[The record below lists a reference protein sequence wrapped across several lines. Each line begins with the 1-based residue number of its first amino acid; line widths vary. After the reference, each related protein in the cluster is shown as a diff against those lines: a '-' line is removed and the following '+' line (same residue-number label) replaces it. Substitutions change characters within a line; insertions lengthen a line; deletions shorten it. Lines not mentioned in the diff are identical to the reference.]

1 MGSERCD
8 SDGGLDEQLI
18 PQDVPLRQES
28 TVASFASSVF
38 NVTHAIM
45 GSGILGLAF
54 AMANT
59 GIIGFCIL
67 LLIVAFLAA
76 YSVHLL
82 LELCQ
87 QTALTSYEDLGF
99 QAFKTTGKVLVA
111 VAILIQNIGAMS
123 SYLFIVRSELPAAIA
138 GFLHNH
144 HGTPWYLNGQILLII
159 IVICII
165 LPLALLR
172 KIEFLGYTSGLSI
185 LFMVYFTAVV
195 IVKKWFIP
203 CPLFNGTVDYVHN
216 FSSDECKPKFF
227 QISYKSAYAIPT
239 MAFSFLCHTSVLPI
253 YCELKR
259 PSKSKMQN
267 VVNIGVTLS
276 FSVYMLSALFG
287 YLTFYGKVDSQLL
300 HTYSQYLP
308 HDTLIMSVRL
318 CLLFSVVLTV
328 PLIHFPARKSL
339 MLLCFS
345 NRPFSYIHHIVVTLV
360 IQILIVLLAMYVPNI
375 QNIFGV
381 VGSTTSAALLFI
393 YPGLFYLQISRE
405 PLKSWNKLGAL
416 ALIILGFLMGVSSL
430 ILIILNWVHRAE
442 SSV

>member
-1 MGSERCD
+1 MGSELHD
-8 SDGGLDEQLI
+8 SALEEQLLPRDI
-18 PQDVPLRQES
+18 PPHQES
-28 TVASFASSVF
+28 SRASFASSVF

-54 AMANT
+54 VMANT
-59 GIIGFCIL
+59 GIIGFSVL
-67 LLIVAFLAA
+67 LLIVALLAA
-76 YSVHLL
+76 YSIHLL

-99 QAFKTTGKVLVA
+99 CAFKTTGKVMVA

-123 SYLFIVRSELPAAIA
+123 SYLFIIKSEFPAVIS
-138 GFLHNH
+138 GFLHISHN
-144 HGTPWYLNGQILLII
+144 GTPWYLNGQILLII
-159 IVICII
+159 IVICVV

-195 IVKKWFIP
+195 VVKKWYIP
-203 CPLFNGTVDYVHN
+203 CPLFNGTIGYVKN
-216 FSSDECKPKFF
+216 ISSDECTPKFL

-253 YCELKR
+253 YCELQR
-259 PSKSKMQN
+259 PSKSKMQK
-267 VVNIGVTLS
+267 VVNIGITLS

-300 HTYSQYLP
+300 HTYSQYLQ
-308 HDTLIMSVRL
+308 HDTIIMSVRL
-318 CLLFSVVLTV
+318 CLLFSVLLTV
-328 PLIHFPARKSL
+328 PLLNFPARKSL
-339 MLLCFS
+339 TLLCFS
-345 NRPFSYIHHIVVTLV
+345 NLRFSWFRHIIVTFG
-360 IQILIVLLAMYVPNI
+360 IQLLIVLLAMYVSSI

-381 VGSTTSAALLFI
+381 VGSTTSSALLFI

-405 PLKSWNKLGAL
+405 PLKSLKKLGAL
-416 ALIILGFLMGVSSL
+416 GLVILGILMGVVSL
-430 ILIILNWVHRAE
+430 VLIILNWIHSTATVL
-442 SSV
+442 

>member
-185 LFMVYFTAVV
+185 LFMVYFTAV
-195 IVKKWFIP
+195 
-203 CPLFNGTVDYVHN
+203 N

>member
-1 MGSERCD
+1 MAAELCD
-8 SDGGLDEQLI
+8 GDGGVGEQLI
-18 PQDVPLRQES
+18 PDAVPLRQES
-28 TVASFASSVF
+28 TAASFASSVF

-59 GIIGFCIL
+59 GIIGFSIL
-67 LLIVAFLAA
+67 LLIVACLAA

-144 HGTPWYLNGQILLII
+144 HGTPWYLNGQILLTI

-185 LFMVYFTAVV
+185 LFMIYFTAVV
-195 IVKKWFIP
+195 IVKKWYIP
-203 CPLFNGTVDYVHN
+203 CPFNGTVDYAQN

-287 YLTFYGKVDSQLL
+287 YLTFYGKVDAQLL

-308 HDTLIMSVRL
+308 HDALIMSVRL

-345 NRPFSYIHHIVVTLV
+345 NRPFSCIHHIVVTLA

-393 YPGLFYLQISRE
+393 YPGLFYLQISME

-416 ALIILGFLMGVSSL
+416 GLIILGFLMGVSSF
-430 ILIILNWVHRAE
+430 ILIILNWVHRAGG
-442 SSV
+442 SV